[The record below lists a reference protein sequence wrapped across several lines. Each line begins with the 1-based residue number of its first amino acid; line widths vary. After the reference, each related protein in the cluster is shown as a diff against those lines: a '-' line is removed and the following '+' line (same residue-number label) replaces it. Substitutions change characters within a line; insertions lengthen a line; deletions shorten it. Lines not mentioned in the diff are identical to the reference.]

1 MSDTAKN
8 IIVDSNADSG
18 DRLIEMMTQRGT
30 TCRGQLIGA
39 ARKAGEQLELWKP
52 LALIPNPRT
61 VFQAGAIVPADPGTV
76 LIILADAKR
85 TLTMRLLPPP
95 PPGISRREMI
105 NEAADIAHQ
114 HYAQDDGKSLGKGEI
129 VYLIRYAVDTW
140 GGQPGAKTGG
150 MPEDASMNLLG
161 LLFAAMSAD
170 SRQSLL
176 DLIETVIDRGFCPA
190 MVGLVGK
197 GSEHGLCGI
206 WPLVL
211 PLARYIDAAEKALGT
226 SP

>member
-1 MSDTAKN
+1 MTDTPDT
-8 IIVDSNADSG
+8 IVDCNADSG
-18 DRLIEMMTQRGT
+18 DRLIEMMTLRGT
-30 TCRGQLIGA
+30 TFRDQLIGA

-52 LALIPNPRT
+52 LALIPNPKT
-61 VFQAGAIVPADPGTV
+61 FLHASAIVPADPGTV

-95 PPGISRREMI
+95 PGISRREMI
-105 NEAADIAHQ
+105 NEAADIAQQ

-129 VYLIRYAVDTW
+129 IYLISYAVDTW
-140 GGQPGAKTGG
+140 GGQPGTKTGG

-161 LLFAAMSAD
+161 LLFAAMPAD
-170 SRQSLL
+170 KRESLL
-176 DLIETVIDRGFCPA
+176 DLMEAIIDRGVCPA

-197 GSEHGLCGI
+197 GTEHGLCGI

-211 PLARYIDAAEKALGT
+211 PLARYFDAAEKALGT